1 MAHELEI
8 RDGNACMMYAGETP
22 WHKLGTKVEKEVS
35 AGACMKLAGL
45 DTECEKRPIFI
56 RGKAEV
62 DGIPVVGSQV
72 EGKYAVVRLDDEK
85 VLGVVGES
93 YNIIQNREC
102 FDFLD
107 SIVGEG
113 QALYHTAGSLFGGS
127 RIFITLKLPED
138 SVVGDDT
145 IQRYVLLATSHDGS
159 MALTARMTGVRV
171 VCANTL
177 AVALGRETQQ
187 CITIRHTQ
195 SYKDKVAEARRVL
208 DLADLYYQHM
218 EREFSK
224 MLDATMRESDLS
236 RFVNQLFPDTKK
248 DEAGKL
254 VASAGAIKKRDR
266 VRELARA
273 GRGNKAVAGTRW
285 SAFQAITEFVTHE
298 RTSNVSPGRAQ
309 DDVWF
314 NSMMFGSGR
323 QLEQQAFDLLKVK

>member
-1 MAHELEI
+1 
-8 RDGNACMMYAGETP
+8 
-22 WHKLGTKVEKEVS
+22 VS

-45 DTECEKRPIFI
+45 DTECEKRPIYI
-56 RGKAEV
+56 QGKNEV
-62 DGIPVVGSQV
+62 DGIPVIGSQV
-72 EGKYAVVRLDDEK
+72 EGKYAVVRTDDEK

-113 QALYHTAGSLFGGS
+113 QALYHTAGSLFGGT
-127 RIFITLKLPED
+127 RIFITLRLPND
-138 SVVGDDT
+138 CVVGDEP

-177 AVALGRETQQ
+177 AVAVGRETQQ

-208 DLADLYYQHM
+208 GLADLYYQHM
-218 EREFSK
+218 EREFNK

-248 DEAGKL
+248 AKDGNL
-254 VASAGAIKKRDR
+254 IASTATTKKRDR
-266 VRELARA
+266 IKELAHA
-273 GRGNKAVAGTRW
+273 GRGNEAVAGTRW

-298 RTSNVSPGRAQ
+298 RTPNTSPGKAQ
-309 DDVWF
+309 DDVRF
-314 NSMMFGSGR
+314 NSMMFGSGS
-323 QLEQQAFDLLKVK
+323 QLEQKAFDLLKVK